1 MNLLIDYPPKTVM
14 IGGREYEINSDFRT
28 SILFELMMQDDDV
41 DIASKII
48 QTIDLY
54 FKEPPMDEDLGDIMK
69 AVIWFYQCGRSDK
82 ERKPE
87 KIKKKDGTEE
97 TEEPVPED
105 DYEHQE
111 RAYSYDYDDE
121 YIYAAFLSQYGI
133 DLTSV
138 KYLHWWKFRAMFKGL
153 SSDCQFVK
161 IMGYRTTR
169 ITKDMSKTEKEYI
182 RKMKR
187 IHALPVSEKEMQEQ
201 NALADALINGGDVD
215 SILGFSE

>member
-54 FKEPPMDEDLGDIMK
+54 FKDPPMDEDLGDIMK

-82 ERKPE
+82 ERKLE

-97 TEEPVPED
+97 TEESVPED
-105 DYEHQE
+105 DYDHQQ

-133 DLTSV
+133 DLASV

>member
-41 DIASKII
+41 EIASKII

-87 KIKKKDGTEE
+87 KVKKKDGTEE
-97 TEEPVPED
+97 AEEPVPED
-105 DYEHQE
+105 DYDHQE

-133 DLTSV
+133 DLASV